1 MPTNESIK
9 SDYEFAISDISGTS
23 KTSAHISNCTQIA
36 KEEVAQRCSVKKVFV
51 ETLQN
56 S

>member
-1 MPTNESIK
+1 MRTNESIK

-23 KTSAHISNCTQIA
+23 KTSAHISNCTP
-36 KEEVAQRCSVKKVFV
+36 KEEVAERCSVKKVFL